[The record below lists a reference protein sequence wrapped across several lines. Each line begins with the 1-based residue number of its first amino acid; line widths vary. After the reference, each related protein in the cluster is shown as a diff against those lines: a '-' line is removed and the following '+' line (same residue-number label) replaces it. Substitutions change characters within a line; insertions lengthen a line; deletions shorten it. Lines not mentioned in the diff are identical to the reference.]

1 MSRRIS
7 GQIVPMSFDQFIKL
21 MNLRFKLFGR
31 SDSIK
36 KFDKYKH
43 QYYYEDT
50 DGNLVVRSNLSFI
63 ETPIEE
69 D

>member
-1 MSRRIS
+1 MKIT
-7 GQIVPMSFDQFIKL
+7 GHVEPMSFEQFIML

-31 SDSIK
+31 SDTIK
-36 KFDKYKH
+36 KFDKYKS
-43 QYYYEDT
+43 QYYNEDT
-50 DGNLVVRSNLSFI
+50 DGRLVVRSGLSYI